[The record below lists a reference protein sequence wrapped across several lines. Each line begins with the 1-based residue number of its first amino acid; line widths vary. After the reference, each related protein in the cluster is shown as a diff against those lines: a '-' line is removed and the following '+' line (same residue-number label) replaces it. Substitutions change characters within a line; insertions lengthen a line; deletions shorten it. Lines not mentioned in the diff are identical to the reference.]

1 MLLEY
6 AQSAREKMPDMQRRF
21 AALEWKDYAIL
32 VHALKSTSKMIGATS
47 LSIIA
52 ARMEASANQNQSEVI
67 LDEHPLMMSQYE
79 TVVKAIETLFG
90 EQKISPDLDEDI
102 LEFLPEED

>member
-6 AQSAREKMPDMQRRF
+6 AQSAREKMPDIQRRY

-52 ARMEASANQNQSEVI
+52 ARLEASANQNQTEAIRSE
-67 LDEHPLMMSQYE
+67 HSLMMNQYE

-90 EQKISPDLDEDI
+90 EQKTSLDFDEDI
-102 LEFLPEED
+102 LEFLPEEE